1 MHTLLQHIELLRYRA
16 LAELR
21 RDSSGMYLGMIWWVL
36 EPILYMLVFYII
48 FGIGL
53 KKGGIDFVFYLLF
66 NSITDIFVSI
76 HLYHQLSLSYMFFF
90 LL

>member
-1 MHTLLQHIELLRYRA
+1 MLQYIELLRYRA

-36 EPILYMLVFYII
+36 EPVLYMLVFYII

-53 KKGGIDFVFYLLF
+53 KKGGIDFVFYLEALNKIYF
-66 NSITDIFVSI
+66 
-76 HLYHQLSLSYMFFF
+76 YRREKCGR
-90 LL
+90 